1 MIILLMM
8 ISYDDD
14 DDLLIAWKLKYYF
27 TDFNLLIYSDK
38 ITYFSHVIS

>member
-14 DDLLIAWKLKYYF
+14 DLLIAWKLKHYF
-27 TDFNLLIYSDK
+27 TDFNLLIYSDE
-38 ITYFSHVIS
+38 ITYFSHVIA

>member
-8 ISYDDD
+8 ISYNE
-14 DDLLIAWKLKYYF
+14 DLLIAWKLKYYF

>member
-1 MIILLMM
+1 MIIWLMM
-8 ISYDDD
+8 ISYDGD

-27 TDFNLLIYSDK
+27 TDLLIYSDK